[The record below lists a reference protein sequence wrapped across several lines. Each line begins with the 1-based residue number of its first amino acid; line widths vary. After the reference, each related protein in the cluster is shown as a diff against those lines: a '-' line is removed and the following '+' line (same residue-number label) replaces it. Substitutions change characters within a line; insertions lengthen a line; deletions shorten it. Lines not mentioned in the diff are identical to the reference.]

1 MKFLTED
8 SHGQNSKLYLED
20 AHGEKWTAKLGVES
34 QPETVASRLLW
45 AVGYF
50 ANDDYYFDQLQ
61 VDGLPAHLKRGQGH
75 VVAPGVLA
83 GVRMQRHP
91 GKQEKS
97 AWNWKH
103 NPFVGTREFNGLRV
117 MMALISNWDLKD
129 DNNAVYRDSKN
140 GEHWMVSDVGT
151 AFGASGMKFTEHA
164 SKNNLENYRKS
175 RFIAK
180 VTPAY
185 VDIDFPQ
192 RPPLLYIFVLPS
204 YLHQVHLR
212 WIGKHIPKEDA
223 KWVGSLLGQLST
235 RQIQDAFR
243 AAGYSQA
250 QVAGFTHVLQARIA
264 ALNNL

>member
-8 SHGQNSKLYLED
+8 SRGHNSKLYLED
-20 AHGEKWTAKLGVES
+20 ARGEKWTAKLGIES

-50 ANDDYYFDQLQ
+50 TNESYYFARLQ
-61 VDGLPAHLKRGQGH
+61 VAGLPTHLRRGQGH
-75 VVAPGVLA
+75 VAAPGVLE
-83 GVRMQRHP
+83 GVRMQRHL
-91 GKQEKS
+91 GKQEKP

-129 DNNAVYRDSKN
+129 ENNAVYLDDKN

-151 AFGASGMKFTEHA
+151 AFGASGVRYTEHG
-164 SKNNLENYRKS
+164 SKNNLKSYRAS

-185 VDIDFPQ
+185 VDFDFPH
-192 RPPLLYIFVLPS
+192 RPPLLFIFVLPT
-204 YLHQVHLR
+204 YVHQMRLQ
-212 WIGKHIPKEDA
+212 WIGHHIPRADA
-223 KWVGSLLGQLST
+223 KWLGSLLGQLST

-243 AAGYSQA
+243 AAGYSQD
-250 QVAGFTHVLQARIA
+250 QIAGFTQALQARIA